1 MPFPWRGNGGT
12 ISTNLDG
19 IWGISVYDIKVLEGE
34 LPPAGGPV
42 ALFID
47 PIGHPLSATSVAGVH
62 RRTPASRAARRSPM
76 RRGGHLLTVPGRAAG
91 TWVLRD
97 IAGSN

>member
-1 MPFPWRGNGGT
+1 MAAEGMPFPWRGNGGT

-62 RRTPASRAARRSPM
+62 RRHERRAVRRC
-76 RRGGHLLTVPGRAAG
+76 AAG
-91 TWVLRD
+91 VTC
-97 IAGSN
+97 